1 MKLTK
6 EQLQKVTEIIDNN
19 EQLRKMVERRWN
31 NLEPVYGLLCEIA
44 VAYGITEEV

>member
-6 EQLQKVTEIIDNN
+6 EQLQKITEIIDNN
-19 EQLRKMVERRWN
+19 EQLKKMVEKRWE

-44 VAYGITEEV
+44 NAYGITNEE

>member
-19 EQLRKMVERRWN
+19 EQLKKMVERRWE
-31 NLEPVYGLLCEIA
+31 NLEPVYELLCEIA
-44 VAYGITEEV
+44 EAEGIIK